1 MCHEGQ
7 SLSGAR
13 DRIDVRP
20 VGSSLGVLTDPAMMS
35 AAFARAPWPSFQRHL
50 SSIKSTPGRHWA
62 GILQNSGTALA
73 SLDRNVAK
81 LWHHHHTEEMRLA
94 AVGPATFFNTFKIS
108 LERFLFLV
116 AKIIPTRPASYP
128 TALMPLLL
136 SLLSFVVSHPSAS
149 LGAC

>member
-50 SSIKSTPGRHWA
+50 SSIKSTPGCHWA
-62 GILQNSGTALA
+62 GVLQNSGTTIATHLRA
-73 SLDRNVAK
+73 R
-81 LWHHHHTEEMRLA
+81 RR
-94 AVGPATFFNTFKIS
+94 PAT
-108 LERFLFLV
+108 
-116 AKIIPTRPASYP
+116 
-128 TALMPLLL
+128 MPRKEA
-136 SLLSFVVSHPSAS
+136 PSWRREI
-149 LGAC
+149 